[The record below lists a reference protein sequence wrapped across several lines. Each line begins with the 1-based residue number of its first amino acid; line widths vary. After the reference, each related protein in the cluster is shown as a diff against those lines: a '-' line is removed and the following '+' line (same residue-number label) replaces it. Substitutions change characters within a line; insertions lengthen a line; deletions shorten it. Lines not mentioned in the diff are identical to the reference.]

1 MPPGGI
7 ILSRTRRA
15 NADQGSN
22 GPEPTWAED
31 FSANARLFLDDMPSV
46 QRKRRNAA
54 YADIVERLRERK
66 VPEADEWFTLTNEAT
81 LLPVFGHW
89 QDYWDTAKVWQVVQ
103 RDRQAAIQRGEKD
116 PYADLPSTREEFER
130 QIETRERAVER
141 GLVSTGGSTRRQ
153 DQATVARSSRMAP
166 GLVAGLTTSFVDE
179 LNLATLPIGGASK
192 TVAQAAIRNA
202 IINVG
207 IEAVQMPGVAMQ
219 RERMGETL
227 TIDEGLLRLGSAAGF
242 GAFLG
247 GGSKILADNWGS
259 IKGAPAAVQE
269 RVWASIL
276 DRNPGLREKVGSTI
290 DWDALDPHLTDIAE
304 RIIPPERMTDAE
316 RGAINA
322 LRRDAATQSGNPF
335 VPDGAGTE
343 AHYKLLGETLQGI
356 INDSPAYVPK
366 TRPPASARLRGSTS
380 ISTAVTGDAFAT
392 VKARIGVVESGG
404 SATARNPRSSAM
416 GLYQFTD
423 KTWLAY
429 YKARFGSQGL
439 SDAAII
445 AKKGDT
451 GLQNTLMDD
460 LMADNAKALQD
471 AGFAV
476 DPGNLYL
483 AHFAGRQG
491 AADLL
496 RADPSAPAWSVLG
509 NGKAKGNIVIDA
521 NPFLR
526 DMTAGEVIAWAHG
539 KMGGKAP
546 PVAARGEAGAPS
558 DVMGAIDRELA
569 DTQAELARLDSEIEA
584 AARPASDVIEDL
596 TPDAVR
602 VVDEPPMPRIEA
614 PDGTRAPIGTDG
626 RAEVAGMTPEA
637 RSAIPML
644 KGIVERELDLSLND
658 TAALSARVGV
668 DERNLRMALQQMA
681 IDGLVIQKRN
691 GNFARLPRP
700 KDGPM
705 DVLAYVA
712 STGGVTPKGFS
723 QSLMAIHENMA
734 NPPKGHD
741 LGRIFAVEREVRWKR
756 KPDKAR
762 GIEGIPLA
770 EPYRT
775 TRPALIP
782 GYGPIV
788 RSTGRGLEE
797 IGEDLW
803 SAGYFGPPESRPRPT
818 ETEVINLLQDAFG
831 SGKKVYSIYDQQR
844 AADLEAEAAASG
856 YADPKNPFASD
867 FQSEEH
873 FIFEWNNF
881 DRTADEVFGITLD
894 QEAFIA
900 AWGEYRTAGDG
911 DVRGAVVR
919 AVQREIEDVQARE
932 IAERGIDDAEDIIA
946 EWEEVIRRDGFI
958 GGEEG
963 ARPYPEP
970 GDPGPDAQA
979 GWSPVRWE
987 ETGPLDPERWQH
999 WDEPDGPAAKIDAD
1013 SMEHDLRVQ
1022 DERRRARR
1030 KDRPRDEARAAE
1042 QDARMRLALEQMAA
1056 ERKARMSDE
1065 EFMQRGDRKVATIA
1079 PILYRETSVE
1089 NLFPYLPESGVV
1101 IGRGPAGA
1109 VHYTAT
1115 TPDLALGQGSNRGV
1129 MIEIDAGEMTGRI
1142 DFSKPGAEVLAQTQR
1157 QAEVI
1162 VSAQDYELGR
1172 NIRSFTVRPDAEIK
1186 KVDRFRFNRVMRDLE
1201 AKGWTRSEGPDG
1213 VTMTRPGTGAAPAEP
1228 APTITTAA
1236 DGQADFAAPTG
1247 AQVRTALERQTEG
1260 GIRPTGEQKAPG
1272 SDGGLFDTRAP
1283 EADLFDGVGFRLDE
1297 EGDVIN
1303 PADLLAEFDEEAAF
1317 IRSMRDCL

>member
-1 MPPGGI
+1 MPPGGV
-7 ILSRTRRA
+7 ILSRTRRVDPA
-15 NADQGSN
+15 QGSD

-31 FSANARLFLDDMPSV
+31 FGANARLFLDDMPYA
-46 QRKRRNAA
+46 QRQRRNAA
-54 YADIVERLRERK
+54 YADIVDRLRERK
-66 VPEADEWFTLTNEAT
+66 VPEADEWFTLTNEAG
-81 LLPVFGHW
+81 LLPVVGPY
-89 QDYWDTAKVWQVVQ
+89 QDHWDTAKVWEVVQ
-103 RDRQAAIQRGEKD
+103 RDRQAAIRRGEKD
-116 PYADLPSTREEFER
+116 PYADLPASREEFEK

-141 GLVSTGGSTRRQ
+141 GLVSTGGSTRQQ
-153 DQATVARSSRMAP
+153 DQATVARSSRVAP
-166 GLVAGLTTSFVDE
+166 GLVAGLTTSFADP

-192 TVAQAAIRNA
+192 TVAQAAVRNA
-202 IINVG
+202 IINMG
-207 IEAVQMPGVAMQ
+207 IEAVQLPGVAMQ
-219 RERMGETL
+219 RERMDETL
-227 TIDEGLLRLGSAAGF
+227 SAEEAIMRIGSAAGF
-242 GAFLG
+242 GAVLG
-247 GGSKILADNWGS
+247 GGGKILADNWGS
-259 IKGAPAAVQE
+259 IKGAPASVQE

-322 LRRDAATQSGNPF
+322 LRREAAGERGNPF

-380 ISTAVTGDAFAT
+380 IGSGVSGNAFAT
-392 VKARIGVVESGG
+392 VKARIGVVESSG

-423 KTWLAY
+423 GTWLAY

-439 SDAAII
+439 TDAAII
-445 AKKGDT
+445 AKKSDT

-476 DPGNLYL
+476 DLGNLYL
-483 AHFAGRQG
+483 AHFAGRKG
-491 AADLL
+491 ATGLL
-496 RADPSAPAWSVLG
+496 GADPSLPAVRVLG
-509 NGKAKGNIVIDA
+509 EKVINA

-526 DMTAGEVIAWAHG
+526 GKTVGEVVAWAHG

-546 PVAARGEAGAPS
+546 PVAARGEAGAPG

-584 AARPASDVIEDL
+584 AARPASDVIEDV

-602 VVDEPPMPRIEA
+602 VVDEPAMPRIEA

-637 RSAIPML
+637 RGAIPML

-658 TAALSARVGV
+658 VAGLSARVGV

-681 IDGLVIQKRN
+681 IDGLLIQKRN

-705 DVLAYVA
+705 DVLSYVA

-723 QSLMAIHENMA
+723 QSLMAIHANMA
-734 NPPKGHD
+734 TPPKGHD

-756 KPDKAR
+756 KPDRAR

-788 RSTGRGLEE
+788 RSTGRGLDE

-818 ETEVINLLQDAFG
+818 ENEVIDLLQDAFG

-873 FIFEWNNF
+873 FLFEWNHF
-881 DRTADEVFGITLD
+881 DDAAETAFGVRLD

-911 DVRGAVVR
+911 DVQAAVVR

-932 IAERGIDDAEDIIA
+932 IAEKGFDDAEDIIA
-946 EWEEVIRRDGFI
+946 EWEEALRADGFL
-958 GGEEG
+958 GSEEG
-963 ARPYPEP
+963 GRPLFEP
-970 GDPGPDAQA
+970 GDPGPSGPPRGPAE
-979 GWSPVRWE
+979 WE
-987 ETGPLDPERWQH
+987 ENGPLDPERWQH

-1022 DERRRARR
+1022 VGRYGTLTDEGLLESGERLLSYVGKDGKRSDIILQIREDGSAEISVDGLAASFADRAGRAPGANRFGPAAVRDAMIQLRRLFPEIQRIEG
-1030 KDRPRDEARAAE
+1030 DRLTGAGAGRTQQVKLADEA
-1042 QDARMRLALEQMAA
+1042 
-1056 ERKARMSDE
+1056 
-1065 EFMQRGDRKVATIA
+1065 
-1079 PILYRETSVE
+1079 P
-1089 NLFPYLPESGVV
+1089 
-1101 IGRGPAGA
+1101 
-1109 VHYTAT
+1109 
-1115 TPDLALGQGSNRGV
+1115 
-1129 MIEIDAGEMTGRI
+1129 
-1142 DFSKPGAEVLAQTQR
+1142 
-1157 QAEVI
+1157 
-1162 VSAQDYELGR
+1162 
-1172 NIRSFTVRPDAEIK
+1172 
-1186 KVDRFRFNRVMRDLE
+1186 
-1201 AKGWTRSEGPDG
+1201 
-1213 VTMTRPGTGAAPAEP
+1213 
-1228 APTITTAA
+1228 PTITTAA

-1247 AQVRTALERQTEG
+1247 QQVRTALERQTEG

-1297 EGDVIN
+1297 EGDVVN

-1317 IRSMRDCL
+1317 IKTIRDCL

>member
-1 MPPGGI
+1 MADNWERLPAP
-7 ILSRTRRA
+7 LRERWEARA
-15 NADQGSN
+15 RIAG
-22 GPEPTWAED
+22 EPAED
-31 FSANARLFLDDMPSV
+31 ILL
-46 QRKRRNAA
+46 
-54 YADIVERLRERK
+54 ADIVEE
-66 VPEADEWFTLTNEAT
+66 
-81 LLPVFGHW
+81 
-89 QDYWDTAKVWQVVQ
+89 
-103 RDRQAAIQRGEKD
+103 
-116 PYADLPSTREEFER
+116 
-130 QIETRERAVER
+130 
-141 GLVSTGGSTRRQ
+141 
-153 DQATVARSSRMAP
+153 
-166 GLVAGLTTSFVDE
+166 
-179 LNLATLPIGGASK
+179 
-192 TVAQAAIRNA
+192 
-202 IINVG
+202 
-207 IEAVQMPGVAMQ
+207 
-219 RERMGETL
+219 
-227 TIDEGLLRLGSAAGF
+227 
-242 GAFLG
+242 LG
-247 GGSKILADNWGS
+247 GDNLS
-259 IKGAPAAVQE
+259 E
-269 RVWASIL
+269 
-276 DRNPGLREKVGSTI
+276 
-290 DWDALDPHLTDIAE
+290 LT
-304 RIIPPERMTDAE
+304 
-316 RGAINA
+316 
-322 LRRDAATQSGNPF
+322 RDAIEVVRFEARTEAANPF

-343 AHYKLLGETLQGI
+343 SHYRLLGETLQGI
-356 INDSPAYVPK
+356 INDTPAYVPK
-366 TRPPASARLRGSTS
+366 TPPSPAARLRGSTS

-392 VKARIGVVESGG
+392 VKARIGVVESSG
-404 SATARNPRSSAM
+404 SATAKNPRSSAM

-423 KTWLAY
+423 GTWLAY

-460 LMADNAKALQD
+460 LMADNAKALQE

-483 AHFAGRQG
+483 AHFAGRKG
-491 AADLL
+491 ATGLL
-496 RADPSAPAWSVLG
+496 EADPATPAVLVLG
-509 NGKAKGNIVIDA
+509 ENVINA

-526 DMTAGEVIAWAHG
+526 GKTAGDVIAWAHG

-546 PVAARGEAGAPS
+546 AIARGEAGAPS
-558 DVMGAIDRELA
+558 DVMGAIDREIA

-584 AARPASDVIEDL
+584 AARPATDVIEDL

-626 RAEVAGMTPEA
+626 RATVAGMTPEA
-637 RSAIPML
+637 RGAIPKL

-691 GNFARLPRP
+691 GNFARLPRA

-723 QSLMAIHENMA
+723 QSLMAIHANMA
-734 NPPKGHD
+734 YPPKGHG
-741 LGRIFAVEREVRWKR
+741 LERIFAVEREVRWKR
-756 KPDKAR
+756 KPDRVR

-788 RSTGRGLEE
+788 RSTGRGLDE

-873 FIFEWNNF
+873 FLFEWNSF
-881 DRTADEVFGITLD
+881 DRAADEAFGVTLD
-894 QEAFIA
+894 QEAFIT

-911 DVRGAVVR
+911 DVAGAVLR
-919 AVQREIEDVQARE
+919 AIQREFDDVQARI

-946 EWEEVIRRDGFI
+946 EWEAALRADGIFGSED
-958 GGEEG
+958 GG
-963 ARPYPEP
+963 RPLFEP
-970 GDPGPDAQA
+970 GDPGPSGPPRGPAE
-979 GWSPVRWE
+979 WE

-1022 DERRRARR
+1022 VGRYGTLTDGGDIGGGERR
-1030 KDRPRDEARAAE
+1030 
-1042 QDARMRLALEQMAA
+1042 LTY
-1056 ERKARMSDE
+1056 
-1065 EFMQRGDRKVATIA
+1065 V
-1079 PILYRETSVE
+1079 
-1089 NLFPYLPESGVV
+1089 
-1101 IGRGPAGA
+1101 
-1109 VHYTAT
+1109 
-1115 TPDLALGQGSNRGV
+1115 
-1129 MIEIDAGEMTGRI
+1129 
-1142 DFSKPGAEVLAQTQR
+1142 
-1157 QAEVI
+1157 
-1162 VSAQDYELGR
+1162 
-1172 NIRSFTVRPDAEIK
+1172 
-1186 KVDRFRFNRVMRDLE
+1186 
-1201 AKGWTRSEGPDG
+1201 GPDG
-1213 VTMTRPGTGAAPAEP
+1213 ARSEIFIKVDEDGAAQISVDPDRMFSGADGGAAGVNRFGPAIVRDVVTQLKALFPDIRRIEGERLTGAGAGRVQRIELGQQGSAAPT
-1228 APTITTAA
+1228 PTITTAA

-1247 AQVRTALERQTEG
+1247 AQVRTALERRTEG

-1283 EADLFDGVGFRLDE
+1283 EADLFDGVSFRLDE
-1297 EGDVIN
+1297 EGDVVN
-1303 PADLLAEFDEEAAF
+1303 PADLLAEFDEDAAF
-1317 IRSMRDCL
+1317 IKTIRDCL